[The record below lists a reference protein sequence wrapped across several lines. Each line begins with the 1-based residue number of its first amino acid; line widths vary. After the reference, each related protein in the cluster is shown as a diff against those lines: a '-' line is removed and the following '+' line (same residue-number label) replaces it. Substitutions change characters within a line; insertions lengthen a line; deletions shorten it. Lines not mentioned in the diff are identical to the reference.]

1 MASGNIVKEVLE
13 EAPVKTPHGKYKN
26 KRVRQLLDSYL
37 EYGSRIAPEGMLGY
51 TLYTVLPNPGR
62 DLKSS
67 WQQVEQEWIS
77 VKKALES
84 CGEVGVLA
92 AFLNVETHPPDTKK
106 GKAPEKPVE
115 KRPRRAPAPHEV
127 LLDGAEEVGSDQE
140 PDVPALPI
148 GSGAPANEPES
159 GKLHKQA
166 LKPHFHA
173 VLMHDLSHA
182 NLRDPGFL
190 NRLLATRDLQ
200 IHEAGGTALR
210 FQVRLWSGGTFA
222 KCPCWKTRGRTE

>member
-1 MASGNIVKEVLE
+1 MHSGNIVREVLE
-13 EAPVKTPHGKYKN
+13 EAPVRTPHSKYKN

-37 EYGSRIAPEGMLGY
+37 EFGTRIAPTGLLGF

-77 VKKALES
+77 VKKALET
-84 CGEVGVLA
+84 CGDVGVLA

-106 GKAPEKPVE
+106 GKDKQKPAE
-115 KRPRRAPAPHEV
+115 KRARRAPAPHEV
-127 LLDGAEEVGSDQE
+127 LLDGAEEVESDQE

-148 GSGAPANEPES
+148 GSAEPATAPES
-159 GKLHKQA
+159 GKLHRQA

-173 VLMHDLSHA
+173 VLLHDLSDL

-190 NRLLATRDLQ
+190 NRLLATRDLHN
-200 IHEAGGTALR
+200 HEAGGQAPR
-210 FQVRLWSGGTFA
+210 FQVSTWSGGTFV
-222 KCPCWKTRGRTE
+222 KCPCRGVE